1 MIKPKH
7 RKKKDV
13 DQRTAAS
20 KKAVNKRFR
29 MDLLKKA
36 DKWGERWIAT
46 AKKLGL
52 NPSENMVKGQMVRT
66 GLKLAG
72 AGLLTYPISALA
84 IADLGT
90 RAAKKVVTGYKKG
103 GKIKT
108 YKKGGKAK

>member
-1 MIKPKH
+1 MRKPRH

-20 KKAVNKRFR
+20 KKAVNKRFKA
-29 MDLLKKA
+29 DLLKKA
-36 DKWGERWIAT
+36 DRWGERWITT

-52 NPSENMVKGQMVRT
+52 NPHKNMVKTQMVRA

-72 AGLLTYPISALA
+72 AGLLAYPIAAAA
-84 IADLGT
+84 IVDLGT

-103 GKIKT
+103 GKL
-108 YKKGGKAK
+108 KKGGKV

>member
-1 MIKPKH
+1 MVEPRH
-7 RKKKDV
+7 RKKKDI

-20 KKAVNKRFR
+20 KKAVNKRFK

-52 NPSENMVKGQMVRT
+52 NPSENMVKGQVVRAALKLVGAGALSPPITALALGDLGVRT
-66 GLKLAG
+66 
-72 AGLLTYPISALA
+72 I
-84 IADLGT
+84 
-90 RAAKKVVTGYKKG
+90 KKMATGYKKG